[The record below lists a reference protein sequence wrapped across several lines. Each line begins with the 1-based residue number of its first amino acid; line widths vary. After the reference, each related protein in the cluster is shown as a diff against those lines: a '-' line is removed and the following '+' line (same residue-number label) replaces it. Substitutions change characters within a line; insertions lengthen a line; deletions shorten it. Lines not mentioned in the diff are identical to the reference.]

1 MSLENLLKLK
11 DKQLDES
18 RKQILLL
25 EKVKRDYE
33 KDAETNAT
41 ESNNMEKVNKY
52 FYVDFFGYNLDIY

>member
-1 MSLENLLKLK
+1 MKLK
-11 DKQLDES
+11 DKQLEES

-41 ESNNMEKVNKY
+41 ESNNVEKV
-52 FYVDFFGYNLDIY
+52 VQ